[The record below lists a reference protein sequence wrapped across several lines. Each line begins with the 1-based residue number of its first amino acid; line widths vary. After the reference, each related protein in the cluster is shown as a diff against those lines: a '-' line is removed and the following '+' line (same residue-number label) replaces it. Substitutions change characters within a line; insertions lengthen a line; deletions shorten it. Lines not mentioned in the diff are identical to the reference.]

1 MKWGVA
7 SLGLVTRH
15 SGSLFW
21 FFFKCFFIFITV
33 RLVKWNVAS
42 LGLETQRTVVIW
54 FVCFRSRFITVRLVK
69 WVVASLGLVT
79 RRTVVVTGRT
89 ASSWWLDVMT
99 PWSDWWTCHQDL
111 YSEYSKATPGNA
123 YVLLWIT
130 YWVSWRLLTLVLLDQ
145 YIYGFNNLCFEP
157 WNMSLKML
165 ELFVIDIK

>member
-1 MKWGVA
+1 MVA
-7 SLGLVTRH
+7 C
-15 SGSLFW
+15 FD
-21 FFFKCFFIFITV
+21 FFLMFFIFITV
-33 RLVKWNVAS
+33 RLVKWVVAS
-42 LGLETQRTVVIW
+42 LGLETQRAVVIW

-89 ASSWWLDVMT
+89 VSSWWLDVMT

-130 YWVSWRLLTLVLLDQ
+130 YWVSRIVCDRYQ
-145 YIYGFNNLCFEP
+145 VVQFSICQ
-157 WNMSLKML
+157 
-165 ELFVIDIK
+165 FVIAEHIFRHLKLEIALSILQLHMNKK